1 MKTNT
6 ILKLNQSF
14 TLSHGFKSGEI
25 AIFSNN
31 TNDFVKLS
39 STKKSKKL
47 AKVKRLF
54 KHNLNCNN
62 TFCFSHMTQEQIK
75 QLIQIFK

>member
-14 TLSHGFKSGEI
+14 TLSHGFKPGEV

-31 TNDFVKLS
+31 TMNFVSLNS
-39 STKKSKKL
+39 AKKSKKL

-54 KHNLNCNN
+54 KNNLNCDI
-62 TFCFSHMTQEQIK
+62 TFCFSHMTQNQIK
-75 QLIQIFK
+75 QLIHILK